1 MATLV
6 GDSSQVR
13 GEGLA
18 LLSASAGCIQ
28 NLRDF
33 VKKARAKCQECQITC
48 FKEAC
53 PQLQDICTSL
63 DQKDRLIVAGSG
75 NVGKSTIANALLDCE
90 RFWPTAPACMTSR
103 ICEAHY
109 DASSPG
115 TPVPKEMVRKRREE
129 FQERLQEPLQVK
141 HPSPL
146 LKPGV
151 ILVDLPG
158 SDQEQEYLERLDEY
172 MQCHA
177 ASSVVLLYVIDVKKK
192 IGNPDRQFL
201 QKLMK
206 SPWMKLSQ
214 SLLLLVNKCDTGGGD
229 GAISDEE
236 APDYAEL
243 LIDITEEASNYC
255 TPAVFD
261 LSMKDKR
268 KNETALGNWQKV
280 EADVHFA
287 LAQLKCRRL
296 IECLPSLENVM
307 NLFHVVEAEDERR
320 LCDEVKHR
328 LCEAKKALEGLE
340 ADQDQSVKL
349 RAAEIRKT
357 LEEKRD
363 AHFKAILKAVPY
375 RNRWVGWSKLQEVE
389 KSIQSCIQVMVAN
402 DSLTSARFS
411 EALGG
416 EGLALAASG
425 SYAVLAIFT
434 TVSLAMVAS
443 IPAVITLVSIH
454 AIFSASALFV
464 YAYNDGNEDGTT
476 FVDEY
481 VRDRSTAIFEKV
493 LQDYPDLQAAQEF
506 DFMVDKAKKDL
517 KEQEDSLKRLHLS
530 YPLDAKFKHEC
541 SQLTKEFESVRKLC
555 EETLGQ
561 AKTASIL

>member
-6 GDSSQVR
+6 GD
-13 GEGLA
+13 GLA

-28 NLRDF
+28 NLQDF
-33 VKKARAKCQECQITC
+33 VEKARAKCQECQMTC

-53 PQLQDICTSL
+53 PQLQDISTSL

-158 SDQEQEYLERLDEY
+158 LDQEQEYLERLDGY

-177 ASSVVLLYVIDVKKK
+177 ASSVVLLYVIDVKKN

-214 SLLLLVNKCDTGGGD
+214 SLHLLVNKCDTGGGD

-280 EADVHFA
+280 ETNAHFA

-296 IECLPSLENVM
+296 IECLPSLEKVM

-320 LCDEVKHR
+320 LCDEVKRR
-328 LCEAKKALEGLE
+328 LREAKKALEKLE
-340 ADQDQSVKL
+340 ADQDQSVKT

-375 RNRWVGWSKLQEVE
+375 RNCWVGGSKLQKVE

-411 EALGG
+411 EAPGG
-416 EGLALAASG
+416 AGSILVLAIG

-434 TVSLAMVAS
+434 TVSLAIVAS
-443 IPAVITLVSIH
+443 IPAVIIGVSIH
-454 AIFSASALFV
+454 FFLASALSV
-464 YAYNDGNEDGTT
+464 CACNEDGTT
-476 FVDEY
+476 FVDDY
-481 VRDRSTAIFEKV
+481 VRDRFTAIFEKV
-493 LQDYPDLQAAQEF
+493 LQDYPELQAAQEF
-506 DFMVDKAKKDL
+506 DFMVDMVDKAKKDL
-517 KEQEDSLKRLHLS
+517 KEQEDSLKQLHLS
-530 YPLDAKFKHEC
+530 NSLDAKFKHEC